1 MTHLSEIPEQE
12 EYIGLLLLIF
22 QYIVQDAGAA
32 TTMGKKYYYT
42 YCARAYL
49 TIKKRAKFSSWLDF
63 TAFLIYFETF
73 FALIENW
80 SILETRWK
88 EKSAQK
94 NF

>member
-42 YCARAYL
+42 YCARIFDDQKARK
-49 TIKKRAKFSSWLDF
+49 I
-63 TAFLIYFETF
+63 LI
-73 FALIENW
+73 LIRFYCI
-80 SILETRWK
+80 SDLL
-88 EKSAQK
+88 
-94 NF
+94 